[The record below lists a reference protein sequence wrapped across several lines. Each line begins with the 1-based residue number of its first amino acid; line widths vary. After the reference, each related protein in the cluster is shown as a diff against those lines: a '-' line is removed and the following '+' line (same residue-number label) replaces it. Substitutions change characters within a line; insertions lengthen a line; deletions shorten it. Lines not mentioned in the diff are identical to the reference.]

1 MPATDIV
8 QQILQVVVVRVM
20 LVAVVVVI
28 RIVTVIVLGR
38 VMMTMLLMHTTT
50 ILLLQHDNLPRQHR
64 HQRASD
70 EDKYVK
76 IRNAASLFA
85 IVLPTML
92 LHKKHQHPNPS
103 ATACTSASALG
114 LNYLDEVCLLCF
126 CHLDNEGVQVGLGW
140 SLALA
145 RYVAI
150 YSCWAQC
157 HYTRRWW

>member
-20 LVAVVVVI
+20 LVAVVVAI
-28 RIVTVIVLGR
+28 RIVTVIVLGQ
-38 VMMTMLLMHTTT
+38 VIMAMLSMRTTT
-50 ILLLQHDNLPRQHR
+50 ILLLPHDNLPRQHR
-64 HQRASD
+64 HRRALD
-70 EDKYVK
+70 DKYVK
-76 IRNAASLFA
+76 IRNTASLFA